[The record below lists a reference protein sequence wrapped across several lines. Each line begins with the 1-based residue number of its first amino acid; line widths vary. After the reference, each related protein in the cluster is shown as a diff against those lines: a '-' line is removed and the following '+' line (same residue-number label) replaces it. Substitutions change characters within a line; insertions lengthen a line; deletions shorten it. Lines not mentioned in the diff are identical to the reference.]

1 MNNNRILAAV
11 AALVLGAAS
20 LGAQAGNGNRHGQGH
35 GHDRHDHGDRQAR
48 VVQVE
53 PIFERVRH
61 TVPVEHCWNERERH
75 VRGADRNGAAIAGGV
90 LGAVIG
96 NRVGDGRGVATV
108 AGAVAGAVIGSEIA
122 RDGGREVYYRDVRRC
137 EVRRET
143 RVEERVVAYR
153 VTYVHR
159 GRRDVTRLA
168 YNPGRYI
175 DVADIRRRG

>member
-1 MNNNRILAAV
+1 MNNNRIIAAV
-11 AALVLGAAS
+11 AALVLGAVS
-20 LGAQAGNGNRHGQGH
+20 LGAQAGNRNAQGH

-53 PIFERVRH
+53 PIYERVRH
-61 TVPVEHCWNERERH
+61 SVPVEHCWNERERH
-75 VRGADRNGAAIAGGV
+75 VHGADRNGAAIAGGV

-108 AGAVAGAVIGSEIA
+108 AGAVAGALIGSEIG
-122 RDGGREVYYRDVRRC
+122 RDGREVRYRDVRRC